1 MMNFIYML
9 RVLVVSLEAVVLLLG
24 LLAWTYLDVSLNKLA
39 SALSINED
47 ALKFLML
54 VPLGLFVWIANELR
68 QLLVEDKDTIRILT
82 DWPDYSLL
90 KVHVWVALLYSVVFA
105 SLSVVPWFA
114 PSGVRAGWA
123 LLIFVASTLGQ
134 LLVAASVYS
143 ARIKVKELVA
153 HVRAP
158 SEETP
163 LRR

>member
-1 MMNFIYML
+1 MMKFLYML

-24 LLAWTYLDVSLNKLA
+24 LLAWTYLEVSLNKLA

-47 ALKFLML
+47 VLKFLML

-82 DWPDYSLL
+82 AWPDYSLL

-114 PSGVRAGWA
+114 SSGVRAGWA

-158 SEETP
+158 
-163 LRR
+163 